1 MCGGIMFVFFNQ
13 KTAYE
18 LRISDWSS
26 DVCSSDLRRHG
37 GRHRGAKSGRPHPV
51 SGRAGASTTGRARND
66 TLVVGGAAIGQHTA
80 SRDAARPYREAPG
93 NHFGDATGGGKRER
107 APCTLFARIPPPE
120 DICGRRSEEHTS
132 ELQSLLLISS
142 AVFCLKK
149 KRSCKHT

>member
-80 SRDAARPYREAPG
+80 SRDAARPYRVAPG

-107 APCTLFARIPPPE
+107 ESCTLFARIPPTE
-120 DICGRRSEEHTS
+120 DICGSCHPRQNGDRKSTH
-132 ELQSLLLISS
+132 LNSS
-142 AVFCLKK
+142 H
-149 KRSCKHT
+149 S